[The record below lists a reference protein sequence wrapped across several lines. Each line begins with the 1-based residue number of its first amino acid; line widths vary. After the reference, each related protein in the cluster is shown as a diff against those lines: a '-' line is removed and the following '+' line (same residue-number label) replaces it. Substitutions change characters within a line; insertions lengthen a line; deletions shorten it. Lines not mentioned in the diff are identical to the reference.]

1 MGIFTDFLDTLGEAI
16 IEKGE
21 KPKRLVGFAGT
32 VPIYSTSPSA
42 IEVLLD
48 IEEEK
53 DEEDSE

>member
-1 MGIFTDFLDTLGEAI
+1 MGLFDFLDTLGDAL
-16 IEKGE
+16 IENSE
-21 KPKRLVGFAGT
+21 KPKRLVGFADA

-42 IEVLLD
+42 IEVILD